1 MNLQDNTQGQ
11 DLSGDTT
18 RTELL
23 SGAKD
28 SPDTLL
34 NTNLPDTTAADLPLD
49 SEAAGGVLGFL
60 EQLFVAFGDYAWGM
74 PLLILLVGGGLFF
87 VIYSRFQPYRY
98 LKHSIGI
105 LTGKYDDPNAPGDI
119 NHFQALSSALAATV
133 GMGNISGVAVAIV
146 VGGPGALFWMWMSA
160 LVGMMTKFYTCTLA
174 VMYRGKDSSGK
185 LQGGP
190 MYVIREG
197 LGEKWKPLAAF
208 FALCGLIGCT
218 PMFQSNQLTQIIR
231 DKVLVPYELAEQGA
245 SFTSDAIIGLFLV
258 GLVSLVIFGGIKRIG
273 TVAAKLVPAMVV
285 LYTVSVLYIVFSHF
299 SEIPY
304 YLGLIVSDA
313 FTGHAVAG
321 GAVGEVIRT
330 GIRRAAFSNEA
341 GIGTEALAHGAARTK
356 EPVREGLVAMLEPVI
371 DTLLVCTMTALAILM
386 TGVWTDASADGVTLT
401 AMAFSAGLPGELGVI
416 ILIICVLI
424 FSLTTMFTYSYYGSK
439 CLGYLIGADKQ
450 HWYNYFYIFTIWF
463 GAVASIDAV
472 LSLID
477 GMFAMMAIPTMVSAI
492 LLSPK
497 VREASRDY
505 FSRYR
510 AASDKNS

>member
-1 MNLQDNTQGQ
+1 ML
-11 DLSGDTT
+11 DL
-18 RTELL
+18 
-23 SGAKD
+23 
-28 SPDTLL
+28 
-34 NTNLPDTTAADLPLD
+34 
-49 SEAAGGVLGFL
+49 L
-60 EQLFVAFGDYAWGM
+60 ERIFVAFGDYAWGM
-74 PLLILLVGGGLFF
+74 PLLILLIGGGLYF
-87 VIYSRFQPYRY
+87 VLYSGFQPYRY
-98 LKHSIGI
+98 LKHSVGI
-105 LTGKYDDPNAPGDI
+105 LTGKYDDPDAPGDI

-133 GMGNISGVAVAIV
+133 GMGNISGVAIAIV
-146 VGGPGALFWMWMSA
+146 MGGPGALFWMWVSA

-174 VMYRGKDSSGK
+174 VMFRGEDSSGK

-197 LGEKWKPLAAF
+197 LGEKWKPLASF

-231 DKVLVPYELAEQGA
+231 DKVLIHYEIIDVG
-245 SFTSDAIIGLFLV
+245 SRFTADAFIGLILV

-273 TVAAKLVPAMVV
+273 TVASKLVPLMVV
-285 LYTVSVLYIVFSHF
+285 LYTVSVLYIIFNNLADV
-299 SEIPY
+299 PY
-304 YLGLIVSDA
+304 YFGLIFNDA
-313 FTGHAVAG
+313 FTGNAVVG

-371 DTLLVCTMTALAILM
+371 DTLLVCTMTGLAILM
-386 TGVWTDASADGVTLT
+386 TGVWTDTSADGVTLT
-401 AMAFSAGLPGELGVI
+401 AMAFSAGIPGQLGVF

-424 FSLTTMFTYSYYGSK
+424 FSLTTMFAYSYYGSK
-439 CLGYLIGADKQ
+439 CLGYLLGADKQ

-472 LSLID
+472 ISLID
-477 GMFAMMAIPTMVSAI
+477 GMFAMMAIPTMVSAL

-497 VREASRDY
+497 VREASKDY
-505 FSRYR
+505 FRR
-510 AASDKNS
+510 MKL